1 MKQAND
7 PTAERN
13 GIEGAT
19 TIREPAI
26 VCTGMGVM
34 ARVLLIDDEELVVI
48 VLRNA
53 LLAAGHEVITAA
65 DGDQGLRALRRHP
78 VDIIVTD
85 IIMPGKEGIETILEI
100 RRLSP
105 TIPIIAMSGGGIS
118 AGRVYLESAARL
130 GATRTL
136 PKPFPPKRLLEEI
149 DACLREGTSPS
160 IVGNKAG
167 ETL

>member
-1 MKQAND
+1 
-7 PTAERN
+7 
-13 GIEGAT
+13 
-19 TIREPAI
+19 
-26 VCTGMGVM
+26 M

-53 LLAAGHEVITAA
+53 LLSAGHEVITAA
-65 DGDQGLRALRRHP
+65 DGDQGLLALRRHP

-105 TIPIIAMSGGGIS
+105 TIPIIAMSGGGVS

-136 PKPFPPKRLLEEI
+136 SKPFPPKRLLEEI
-149 DACLREGTSPS
+149 DTCLREGASPS
-160 IVGNKAG
+160 LAR
-167 ETL
+167 THTTD